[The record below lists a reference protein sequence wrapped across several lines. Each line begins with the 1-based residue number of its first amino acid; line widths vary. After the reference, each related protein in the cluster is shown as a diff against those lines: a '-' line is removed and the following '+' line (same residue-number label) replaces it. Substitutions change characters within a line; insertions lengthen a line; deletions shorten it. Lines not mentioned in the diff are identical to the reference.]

1 MNKIIDSFLRT
12 HIEEYELSNMSIEI
26 AFEHFVNRC
35 VINKYS
41 VGRFDPAVIM
51 TDPGEKGVDGVAIV
65 VNDRIISDWSELQSA
80 IQGSDAL
87 EVKFVFIQAK
97 TSENFSG
104 SEIGDFIYGVKAF
117 FESKEKRPTTNE
129 KMELLISIK
138 DELYLNSIR
147 FSTAPVLDLFYVSC
161 GKWNEDNGLSDRI
174 NIELTPLRE
183 SQEFSEVK
191 FYPYDSEKIII
202 TYKELKK
209 KVTKSFRMD
218 KRVTFPT
225 REGITQCFL
234 GRVKCKDFVSLLQD
248 SDGKMLTNI
257 FEDNVRDFQGYNYV
271 NSEIK
276 ETILQASD
284 QNRFAVL
291 NNGITIVSNSIKITG
306 DVVELFDYQIV
317 NGCQTSYVL
326 FDNFDKLTDFSYIVL
341 KIIEVCDEGVSDRV
355 IFTTNRQTEVKA
367 EAFTSTK
374 PFHKHLQDFYNA
386 IELPYRLF
394 YERRS
399 KQYDLIDGIAKNRIV
414 TLATQ
419 ISSYLAVF
427 LNEPHSTHRYYGEL
441 LRSYENRLFL
451 ESDSCEVYYIAA
463 YLVFYL
469 DNSFR
474 TGKIEKEYRPYKYHL
489 ACAIKALEVGSQV
502 IFGQGRK
509 QRKEFEK
516 LFALIKDQA
525 KMERYLHS
533 AVSCLDKAIKECA
546 DVPEK
551 DRHRSKEITKEL
563 LANVSL
569 VSEAQSNPTYLKVGD
584 IVHCVVTSI
593 NVSFVHVKL
602 KTEDSRNFGEIHIS
616 QISNQYIANL
626 SDVISIADVFQA
638 KIIKDFYESKFGWE
652 LTLLID

>member
-1 MNKIIDSFLRT
+1 M
-12 HIEEYELSNMSIEI
+12 
-26 AFEHFVNRC
+26 
-35 VINKYS
+35 
-41 VGRFDPAVIM
+41 
-51 TDPGEKGVDGVAIV
+51 
-65 VNDRIISDWSELQSA
+65 
-80 IQGSDAL
+80 
-87 EVKFVFIQAK
+87 
-97 TSENFSG
+97 
-104 SEIGDFIYGVKAF
+104 
-117 FESKEKRPTTNE
+117 
-129 KMELLISIK
+129 
-138 DELYLNSIR
+138 
-147 FSTAPVLDLFYVSC
+147 
-161 GKWNEDNGLSDRI
+161 
-174 NIELTPLRE
+174 
-183 SQEFSEVK
+183 
-191 FYPYDSEKIII
+191 
-202 TYKELKK
+202 
-209 KVTKSFRMD
+209 
-218 KRVTFPT
+218 
-225 REGITQCFL
+225 
-234 GRVKCKDFVSLLQD
+234 
-248 SDGKMLTNI
+248 
-257 FEDNVRDFQGYNYV
+257 
-271 NSEIK
+271 
-276 ETILQASD
+276 
-284 QNRFAVL
+284 
-291 NNGITIVSNSIKITG
+291 
-306 DVVELFDYQIV
+306 
-317 NGCQTSYVL
+317 
-326 FDNFDKLTDFSYIVL
+326 
-341 KIIEVCDEGVSDRV
+341 
-355 IFTTNRQTEVKA
+355 
-367 EAFTSTK
+367 
-374 PFHKHLQDFYNA
+374 
-386 IELPYRLF
+386 
-394 YERRS
+394 
-399 KQYDLIDGIAKNRIV
+399 
-414 TLATQ
+414 
-419 ISSYLAVF
+419 
-427 LNEPHSTHRYYGEL
+427 